1 MEHAFA
7 FDDPILLERF
17 IHGRFYTVGFY
28 ESKGKVV
35 TLPVVEGLDL
45 DREEGSK
52 DLIKFTGNYGIRE
65 SDLHSAL
72 TREIHDMAE
81 KVFHITGARG
91 VARVDFMVDEETNI
105 PYVLEINAVPG
116 LKRKS
121 LMPREAKL
129 CGIVYEDMI
138 EDILRAAL

>member
-1 MEHAFA
+1 
-7 FDDPILLERF
+7 
-17 IHGRFYTVGFY
+17 
-28 ESKGKVV
+28 
-35 TLPVVEGLDL
+35 
-45 DREEGSK
+45 
-52 DLIKFTGNYGIRE
+52 
-65 SDLHSAL
+65 